1 MAPPP
6 WKPQAMRLSLFTLL
20 VTVFSGVSTK
30 SPIFGPQ
37 DVSSIEG
44 NSVSITC
51 YYPDTSVNRHTR
63 KYWCRQGASGSCTT
77 LISSNGYLS
86 KEYAD
91 RARLVNFPENSTF
104 VINIEQLT
112 QDDTGSY
119 KCGLGANNRGLSFD
133 ISLEVSQVP
142 EFPNDTHVYTTDIGR
157 NVTIKCNFKRENA
170 PNKKSLCKKTGQ
182 TCELVI
188 DSTENVNPSYKGRAD
203 LFTKGTSLT
212 EFYVNI
218 SHLMHSDAGLY
229 VCQAGE
235 GSSADKENVDLQ
247 VLEPEPELLYKDLRS
262 SVTFECDL
270 GREVAK
276 EAKYLCR
283 KNKETCDVIINT
295 LEKRDPA
302 FEGRVLLTPRDDNG
316 RFSVLI
322 TGLRKED
329 AGHYQCG
336 ATSSGLPQEGWPIQ
350 AWQLFVN
357 EESTIPNSRSIVK
370 GVTGGSV
377 AIVCPYNPKESSSLK
392 YWCRWEGEG
401 NGRCPVLVGTQAIV
415 QEEYEGR
422 LALFDEPG
430 SGTYT
435 VILNQLTTQDAGFYW
450 CLTDGDSR
458 WRTTIELQVSEATKK
473 PDLEVTPQNAT
484 AVLGETLTISCHYP
498 CKFYSQEKYWCKWSN
513 NGCHILPSLD
523 EAARQSS
530 VSCDQSSQIVSM
542 TLNPVSKEDEGWYW
556 CGVKEGQAYG
566 ETTAIYVAVEER
578 TRGSP
583 HVNPTDANARAKVA
597 PEEGV
602 VESSVSENENKGV
615 QNPRHFADQIEIPN
629 VGDQV
634 QENRASGDAGSANGQ
649 STSGQSG
656 SSKVLFSTLVPLGLV
671 LAVGAVAV
679 WVARVRHRKNV
690 DRMSISS
697 YRTDISMSDFK
708 NSRDFG
714 GNDNMGVSPDTQ
726 ETVVE
731 GKDEIVTTTECTAEP
746 EESKK
751 AKRSSKE
758 EADMAYSAFL
768 FQSSTIAA
776 QVHNGPQEV

>member
-1 MAPPP
+1 M
-6 WKPQAMRLSLFTLL
+6 
-20 VTVFSGVSTK
+20 
-30 SPIFGPQ
+30 
-37 DVSSIEG
+37 
-44 NSVSITC
+44 
-51 YYPDTSVNRHTR
+51 
-63 KYWCRQGASGSCTT
+63 
-77 LISSNGYLS
+77 
-86 KEYAD
+86 
-91 RARLVNFPENSTF
+91 
-104 VINIEQLT
+104 INIAQLT
-112 QDDTGSY
+112 QDDTGTY
-119 KCGLGANNRGLSFD
+119 KCGLGTSNRGLSFD
-133 ISLEVSQVP
+133 VSLEVSQVP
-142 EFPNDTHVYTTDIGR
+142 DFPNDTHVYTKDIGR
-157 NVTIKCNFKRENA
+157 NVTIECPFKKENA
-170 PNKKSLCKKTGQ
+170 PSKKSLCKKIGQ

-188 DSTENVNPSYKGRAD
+188 DSTKTVNPNYKGRAE
-203 LFTKGTSLT
+203 LSTNGTNSP
-212 EFYVNI
+212 FYVNI
-218 SHLMHSDAGLY
+218 SHLIHSDAGLY

-235 GSSADKENVDLQ
+235 GSSADKKNVDLQ

-270 GREVAK
+270 GREVADV
-276 EAKYLCR
+276 AKYLCR
-283 KNKETCDVIINT
+283 MNKETCDVIINT

-302 FEGRVLLTPRDDNG
+302 FEGRILLTPADDNG

-329 AGHYQCG
+329 AGHYRCG
-336 ATSSGLPQEGWPIQ
+336 AHSSGLPQEGWPIQ

-357 EESTIPNSRSIVK
+357 EESTIPNSRSVVK

-392 YWCRWEGEG
+392 YWCRWEGDG
-401 NGRCPVLVGTQAIV
+401 NGHCPVLVGTQALV

-422 LALFDEPG
+422 LTLFDQPS

-458 WRTTIELQVSEATKK
+458 WRTTIELQVAEATRK
-473 PDLEVTPQNAT
+473 PNLEVTPQNVT
-484 AVLGETLTISCHYP
+484 AVLGETVTISCHYP

-513 NGCHILPSLD
+513 EGCHILPSQD
-523 EAARQSS
+523 EGARQSS
-530 VSCDQSSQIVSM
+530 MSCDQSSQLISM

-556 CGVKEGQAYG
+556 CGVKQGQTYG
-566 ETTAIYVAVEER
+566 ETVAIYIAVEEK

-597 PEEGV
+597 PEEEV
-602 VESSVSENENKGV
+602 VESPVNENENGAI
-615 QNPRHFADQIEIPN
+615 QNPRLFANGREIQK
-629 VGDQV
+629 VGDQA
-634 QENRASGDAGSANGQ
+634 QENRASGDAGSAG
-649 STSGQSG
+649 GQSG

-697 YRTDISMSDFK
+697 YRTDISMADFK
-708 NSRDFG
+708 NSRDLG
-714 GNDNMGVSPDTQ
+714 GNDNMGASPDTQ

-731 GKDEIVTTTECTAEP
+731 GKDEIVTTTECTMEP

-768 FQSSTIAA
+768 LQSSTIAA
-776 QVHNGPQEV
+776 QVHDGPQEA

>member
-1 MAPPP
+1 M
-6 WKPQAMRLSLFTLL
+6 
-20 VTVFSGVSTK
+20 
-30 SPIFGPQ
+30 
-37 DVSSIEG
+37 
-44 NSVSITC
+44 
-51 YYPDTSVNRHTR
+51 
-63 KYWCRQGASGSCTT
+63 
-77 LISSNGYLS
+77 
-86 KEYAD
+86 
-91 RARLVNFPENSTF
+91 
-104 VINIEQLT
+104 INIAQLT
-112 QDDTGSY
+112 QDDTGTY
-119 KCGLGANNRGLSFD
+119 KCGLGTTNRGLFFD
-133 ISLEVSQVP
+133 VSLEVSQVP
-142 EFPNDTHVYTTDIGR
+142 DFPNDTHVYTKDIGR
-157 NVTIKCNFKRENA
+157 NVTIECPFEKENA
-170 PNKKSLCKKTGQ
+170 PNKKSLCKKIGQ

-188 DSTENVNPSYKGRAD
+188 DSTGNVNPNYEGRAE
-203 LFTKGTSLT
+203 LFMKGTKPNV
-212 EFYVNI
+212 FYVNI
-218 SHLMHSDAGLY
+218 RYLRHSDAGLY

-235 GSSADKENVDLQ
+235 GSSADQKNVDLQ

-270 GREVAK
+270 GREVAPV
-276 EAKYLCR
+276 AKYLCR
-283 KNKETCDVIINT
+283 MNKETCDVIINT

-302 FEGRVLLTPRDDNG
+302 FEGRILLTPTDDNG

-329 AGHYQCG
+329 AGHYLCG
-336 ATSSGLPQEGWPIQ
+336 AHSSGLPQEGWPIQ

-357 EESTIPNSRSIVK
+357 EESTIPNSRSVVK

-392 YWCRWEGEG
+392 YWCRWEGDG
-401 NGRCPVLVGTQAIV
+401 NGHCPVLVGTQALV

-422 LALFDEPG
+422 LALFDQPG
-430 SGTYT
+430 SSTYT

-458 WRTTIELQVSEATKK
+458 WRTTIELQVAEATKN
-473 PDLEVTPQNAT
+473 PNLEVTPQNVT
-484 AVLGETLTISCHYP
+484 AVLGETVTISCHYP

-513 NGCHILPSLD
+513 EGCRVLPSQD
-523 EAARQSS
+523 ESARQSS
-530 VSCDQSSQIVSM
+530 MSCDQSSQLISM

-556 CGVKEGQAYG
+556 CGVKQGQTYG
-566 ETTAIYVAVEER
+566 ETIAIYVAVEEK
-578 TRGSP
+578 TGGSP

-597 PEEGV
+597 PEEEV
-602 VESSVSENENKGV
+602 VESPVSENENKV
-615 QNPRHFADQIEIPN
+615 ILNPRLFANEKEIQN
-629 VGDQV
+629 VGDQA
-634 QENRASGDAGSANGQ
+634 QENRASGDAGSADG
-649 STSGQSG
+649 GQSG

-697 YRTDISMSDFK
+697 YRTDISMADFK
-708 NSRDFG
+708 NSRDLG
-714 GNDNMGVSPDTQ
+714 GNDNMGASPDTQ

-731 GKDEIVTTTECTAEP
+731 GKDEIVTTTECTTES

-768 FQSSTIAA
+768 LQSSTIAA
-776 QVHNGPQEV
+776 QVHDGPQEA

>member
-1 MAPPP
+1 M
-6 WKPQAMRLSLFTLL
+6 
-20 VTVFSGVSTK
+20 
-30 SPIFGPQ
+30 
-37 DVSSIEG
+37 
-44 NSVSITC
+44 
-51 YYPDTSVNRHTR
+51 
-63 KYWCRQGASGSCTT
+63 
-77 LISSNGYLS
+77 
-86 KEYAD
+86 
-91 RARLVNFPENSTF
+91 
-104 VINIEQLT
+104 INIAQLT
-112 QDDTGSY
+112 QDDTGTY
-119 KCGLGANNRGLSFD
+119 KCGLGTTNRGLSFD
-133 ISLEVSQVP
+133 VSLEVSQVP
-142 EFPNDTHVYTTDIGR
+142 DFPNDTHVYTKDIGR
-157 NVTIKCNFKRENA
+157 NVTIECPFEKENA
-170 PNKKSLCKKTGQ
+170 PNKKSLCKKIGQ

-188 DSTENVNPSYKGRAD
+188 DSTGNVNPNYEGRAE
-203 LFTKGTSLT
+203 LFMKGTKLNV
-212 EFYVNI
+212 FYVNI
-218 SHLMHSDAGLY
+218 SYLRHSDAGLY

-235 GSSADKENVDLQ
+235 GSSADQKNVDLQ

-270 GREVAK
+270 GREVAPV
-276 EAKYLCR
+276 AKYLCR
-283 KNKETCDVIINT
+283 MNKETCDVIINT

-302 FEGRVLLTPRDDNG
+302 FEGRILLTPTDDNG

-329 AGHYQCG
+329 AGHYLCG
-336 ATSSGLPQEGWPIQ
+336 AHSSGLPQEGWPIQ

-357 EESTIPNSRSIVK
+357 EESTIPNSRSVVK

-392 YWCRWEGEG
+392 YWCRWEGDG
-401 NGRCPVLVGTQAIV
+401 NGHCPVLVGTQALV

-422 LALFDEPG
+422 LALFDQPG
-430 SGTYT
+430 SSTYT

-458 WRTTIELQVSEATKK
+458 WRTTIELQVAEATKN
-473 PDLEVTPQNAT
+473 PNLEVTPQNVT
-484 AVLGETLTISCHYP
+484 AVLGEAVTISCHYP

-513 NGCHILPSLD
+513 EGCRVLPSQD
-523 EAARQSS
+523 ESARQSS
-530 VSCDQSSQIVSM
+530 MSCDQSSQLISM

-556 CGVKEGQAYG
+556 CGVKQGQTYG
-566 ETTAIYVAVEER
+566 ETIAIYVAVEEK
-578 TRGSP
+578 TGGSP

-597 PEEGV
+597 PEEEV
-602 VESSVSENENKGV
+602 VESPVSENENKV
-615 QNPRHFADQIEIPN
+615 ILNPRLFANEKEIQN
-629 VGDQV
+629 VGDQA
-634 QENRASGDAGSANGQ
+634 QENRASGDAGSADG
-649 STSGQSG
+649 GQSG

-697 YRTDISMSDFK
+697 YRTDISMADFK
-708 NSRDFG
+708 NSRDLG
-714 GNDNMGVSPDTQ
+714 GNDNMGASPDTQ

-731 GKDEIVTTTECTAEP
+731 GKDEIVTTTECTTES

-768 FQSSTIAA
+768 LQSSTIAA
-776 QVHNGPQEV
+776 QVHDGPQEA

>member
-1 MAPPP
+1 
-6 WKPQAMRLSLFTLL
+6 MRLYLFTLL

-37 DVSSIEG
+37 EVSSIEG
-44 NSVSITC
+44 DSVSITC

-63 KYWCRQGASGSCTT
+63 KYWCRQGASGMCTT

-86 KEYAD
+86 KEYSG
-91 RARLVNFPENSTF
+91 RANLINFPENNTF

-119 KCGLGANNRGLSFD
+119 KCGLGTSNRGLSFD
-133 ISLEVSQVP
+133 VSLEVSQVP
-142 EFPNDTHVYTTDIGR
+142 ELPSDTHVYTKDIGR
-157 NVTIKCNFKRENA
+157 NVTIECPFKRENA
-170 PNKKSLCKKTGQ
+170 PSKKSLCKKTNQ
-182 TCELVI
+182 SCELVI
-188 DSTENVNPSYKGRAD
+188 DSTEKVNPSYIGRAE
-203 LFTKGTSLT
+203 LFMKGTSLT

-218 SHLMHSDAGLY
+218 RHLTHNDAGLY

-235 GSSADKENVDLQ
+235 GPSADKKNVDLQ
-247 VLEPEPELLYKDLRS
+247 VLEPEPEMLYKDLRS

-270 GREVAK
+270 GREVAN

-283 KNKETCDVIINT
+283 MNKETCDVIINT
-295 LEKRDPA
+295 LGKRDPD
-302 FEGRVLLTPRDDNG
+302 FEGRILITPKDDNG

-336 ATSSGLPQEGWPIQ
+336 AHSSGLPQEGWPIQ
-350 AWQLFVN
+350 TWQLFVN
-357 EESTIPNSRSIVK
+357 EESTIPNRRSVVK

-377 AIVCPYNPKESSSLK
+377 AIACPYNPKESSSLK
-392 YWCRWEGEG
+392 YWCRWEGDG
-401 NGRCPVLVGTQAIV
+401 NGHCPVLVGTQAQV

-422 LALFDEPG
+422 LALFDQPG
-430 SGTYT
+430 NGTYT
-435 VILNQLTTQDAGFYW
+435 VILNQLTTEDAGFYW
-450 CLTDGDSR
+450 CLTNGDSR
-458 WRTTIELQVSEATKK
+458 WRTTIELQVAEATRE
-473 PDLEVTPQNAT
+473 PNLEVTPQNAT
-484 AVLGETLTISCHYP
+484 AVLGETFTVSCHYP

-513 NGCHILPSLD
+513 KGCHILPSHD
-523 EAARQSS
+523 EGARQSS
-530 VSCDQSSQIVSM
+530 VSCDQSSQLISM

-556 CGVKEGQAYG
+556 CGVKQGQTYG
-566 ETTAIYVAVEER
+566 EITAIYVAVEER
-578 TRGSP
+578 TRGSS

-597 PEEGV
+597 LEEEV
-602 VESSVSENENKGV
+602 VDSSISEKENKAIP
-615 QNPRHFADQIEIPN
+615 NPGPFANEREIQN
-629 VGDQV
+629 VGDQA
-634 QENRASGDAGSANGQ
+634 QENRASGDAGSADGQ
-649 STSGQSG
+649 SRSS

-671 LAVGAVAV
+671 LAVGAIAV

-697 YRTDISMSDFK
+697 YRTDISMADFK
-708 NSRDFG
+708 NSRDLG
-714 GNDNMGVSPDTQ
+714 GNDNMGASPDTQ
-726 ETVVE
+726 QTVIE

-768 FQSSTIAA
+768 LQSSTIAA
-776 QVHNGPQEV
+776 QVHDGPQEA

>member
-1 MAPPP
+1 M
-6 WKPQAMRLSLFTLL
+6 
-20 VTVFSGVSTK
+20 
-30 SPIFGPQ
+30 
-37 DVSSIEG
+37 
-44 NSVSITC
+44 
-51 YYPDTSVNRHTR
+51 
-63 KYWCRQGASGSCTT
+63 
-77 LISSNGYLS
+77 
-86 KEYAD
+86 
-91 RARLVNFPENSTF
+91 
-104 VINIEQLT
+104 INIAQLT
-112 QDDTGSY
+112 QDDTGTY
-119 KCGLGANNRGLSFD
+119 KCGLGTTNRGLFFD
-133 ISLEVSQVP
+133 VSLEVSQVP
-142 EFPNDTHVYTTDIGR
+142 DFPNDTHVYTKDIGR
-157 NVTIKCNFKRENA
+157 NVTIECPFEKENA
-170 PNKKSLCKKTGQ
+170 PNKKSLCKKIGQ

-188 DSTENVNPSYKGRAD
+188 DSTGNVNPNYEGRAE
-203 LFTKGTSLT
+203 LFMKGTKPNV
-212 EFYVNI
+212 FYVNI
-218 SHLMHSDAGLY
+218 RYLRHSDAGLY

-235 GSSADKENVDLQ
+235 GSSADQKNVDLQ

-270 GREVAK
+270 GREVAPV
-276 EAKYLCR
+276 AKYLCR
-283 KNKETCDVIINT
+283 MNKETCDVIINT

-302 FEGRVLLTPRDDNG
+302 FEGRILLTPTDDNG

-329 AGHYQCG
+329 AGHYLCG
-336 ATSSGLPQEGWPIQ
+336 AHSSGLPQEGWPIQ

-357 EESTIPNSRSIVK
+357 EESTIPNSRSVVK

-392 YWCRWEGEG
+392 YWCRWEGDG
-401 NGRCPVLVGTQAIV
+401 NGHCPVLVGTQALV

-422 LALFDEPG
+422 LALFDQPG
-430 SGTYT
+430 SSTYT

-458 WRTTIELQVSEATKK
+458 WRTTIELQVAEATKN
-473 PDLEVTPQNAT
+473 PNLEVTPQNVT
-484 AVLGETLTISCHYP
+484 AVLGEAVTISCHYP

-513 NGCHILPSLD
+513 EGCRVLPSQD
-523 EAARQSS
+523 ESARQSS
-530 VSCDQSSQIVSM
+530 MSCDQSSQLISM

-556 CGVKEGQAYG
+556 CGVKQGQTYG
-566 ETTAIYVAVEER
+566 ETIAIYVAVEEK
-578 TRGSP
+578 TGGSP

-597 PEEGV
+597 PEEEV
-602 VESSVSENENKGV
+602 VESPVSENENKV
-615 QNPRHFADQIEIPN
+615 ILNPRLFANEKEIQN
-629 VGDQV
+629 VGDQA
-634 QENRASGDAGSANGQ
+634 QENRASGDAGSADG
-649 STSGQSG
+649 GRSG

-697 YRTDISMSDFK
+697 YRTDISMADFK
-708 NSRDFG
+708 NSRDLG
-714 GNDNMGVSPDTQ
+714 GNDNMGASPDTQ

-731 GKDEIVTTTECTAEP
+731 GKDEIVTTTECTTES

-768 FQSSTIAA
+768 LQSSTIAA
-776 QVHNGPQEV
+776 QVHDGPQEA

>member
-1 MAPPP
+1 M
-6 WKPQAMRLSLFTLL
+6 
-20 VTVFSGVSTK
+20 
-30 SPIFGPQ
+30 
-37 DVSSIEG
+37 
-44 NSVSITC
+44 
-51 YYPDTSVNRHTR
+51 
-63 KYWCRQGASGSCTT
+63 
-77 LISSNGYLS
+77 
-86 KEYAD
+86 
-91 RARLVNFPENSTF
+91 
-104 VINIEQLT
+104 INIAQLT
-112 QDDTGSY
+112 QDDTGTY
-119 KCGLGANNRGLSFD
+119 KCGLGTTNRGLSFD
-133 ISLEVSQVP
+133 VSLEVSQVP
-142 EFPNDTHVYTTDIGR
+142 DFPNDTHVYTKDIGR
-157 NVTIKCNFKRENA
+157 NVTIECPFEKENA
-170 PNKKSLCKKTGQ
+170 PNKKSLCKKIGQ

-188 DSTENVNPSYKGRAD
+188 DSTGNVNPNYEGRAE
-203 LFTKGTSLT
+203 LFMKGTKPNV
-212 EFYVNI
+212 FYVNI
-218 SHLMHSDAGLY
+218 RYLRHSDAGLY

-235 GSSADKENVDLQ
+235 GSSADQKNVDLQ

-270 GREVAK
+270 GREVAPV
-276 EAKYLCR
+276 AKYLCR
-283 KNKETCDVIINT
+283 MNKETCDVIINT

-302 FEGRVLLTPRDDNG
+302 FEGRILLTPTDDNG

-329 AGHYQCG
+329 AGHYLCG
-336 ATSSGLPQEGWPIQ
+336 AHSSGLPQEGWPIQ

-357 EESTIPNSRSIVK
+357 EESTIPNSRSVVK

-392 YWCRWEGEG
+392 YWCRWEGDG
-401 NGRCPVLVGTQAIV
+401 NGHCPVLVGTQALV

-422 LALFDEPG
+422 LALFDQPG
-430 SGTYT
+430 SSTYT

-458 WRTTIELQVSEATKK
+458 WRTTIELQVAEATKN
-473 PDLEVTPQNAT
+473 PNLEVTPQNVT
-484 AVLGETLTISCHYP
+484 AVLGEAVTISCHYP

-513 NGCHILPSLD
+513 EGCRVLPSQD
-523 EAARQSS
+523 ESARQSS
-530 VSCDQSSQIVSM
+530 MSCDQSSQLISM

-556 CGVKEGQAYG
+556 CGVKQGQTYG
-566 ETTAIYVAVEER
+566 ETIAIYVAVEEK
-578 TRGSP
+578 TGGSP

-597 PEEGV
+597 PEEEV
-602 VESSVSENENKGV
+602 VESPVSENENKV
-615 QNPRHFADQIEIPN
+615 ILNPRLFANEKEIQN
-629 VGDQV
+629 VGDQA
-634 QENRASGDAGSANGQ
+634 QENRASGDAGSADG
-649 STSGQSG
+649 GRSG

-697 YRTDISMSDFK
+697 YRTDISMADFK
-708 NSRDFG
+708 NSRDLG
-714 GNDNMGVSPDTQ
+714 GNDNMGASPDTQ

-731 GKDEIVTTTECTAEP
+731 GKDEIVTTTECTTES

-768 FQSSTIAA
+768 LQSSTIAA
-776 QVHNGPQEV
+776 QVHDGPQEA

>member
-1 MAPPP
+1 
-6 WKPQAMRLSLFTLL
+6 MRLSLLTLL
-20 VTVFSGVSTK
+20 VTAFSGVSTK

-51 YYPDTSVNRHTR
+51 YYPDSSVNRHTR

-86 KEYAD
+86 KDYSG
-91 RARLVNFPENSTF
+91 RANLINFPENNTF
-104 VINIEQLT
+104 VINIAQLT
-112 QDDTGSY
+112 QDDTGTY
-119 KCGLGANNRGLSFD
+119 KCGLGTTNRGLSFD
-133 ISLEVSQVP
+133 VSLEVSQVP
-142 EFPNDTHVYTTDIGR
+142 DFPNDTHVYTKDIGR
-157 NVTIKCNFKRENA
+157 NVTIECPFKKENA
-170 PNKKSLCKKTGQ
+170 PNKKSLCKKIGQ

-188 DSTENVNPSYKGRAD
+188 DSTENVNPNYEGRAE
-203 LFTKGTSLT
+203 LFMKGTKPNV
-212 EFYVNI
+212 FYVNI
-218 SHLMHSDAGLY
+218 RYLRHSDAGLY

-235 GSSADKENVDLQ
+235 GSSADQKNVDLQ

-270 GREVAK
+270 GREVAHV
-276 EAKYLCR
+276 AKYLCR
-283 KNKETCDVIINT
+283 MNKETCDVIINT

-302 FEGRVLLTPRDDNG
+302 FEGRILLTPTDDNG

-329 AGHYQCG
+329 AGHYLCG
-336 ATSSGLPQEGWPIQ
+336 AHSSGLPQEGWPIQ

-357 EESTIPNSRSIVK
+357 EESTIPNSRSVVK

-392 YWCRWEGEG
+392 YWCRWEGDG
-401 NGRCPVLVGTQAIV
+401 NGHCPVLVGTQALV

-422 LALFDEPG
+422 LALFDQPG
-430 SGTYT
+430 SSTYT

-458 WRTTIELQVSEATKK
+458 WRTTIELQVAEATKN
-473 PDLEVTPQNAT
+473 PNLEVTPQNVT
-484 AVLGETLTISCHYP
+484 AVLGEAVTISCHYP

-513 NGCHILPSLD
+513 EGCRVLPSQD
-523 EAARQSS
+523 ESARQSS
-530 VSCDQSSQIVSM
+530 MSCDQSSQLISM

-556 CGVKEGQAYG
+556 CGVKQGQTYG
-566 ETTAIYVAVEER
+566 ETIAIYVAVEEK
-578 TRGSP
+578 TGGSP

-597 PEEGV
+597 PEEEV
-602 VESSVSENENKGV
+602 VESPVSENENKV
-615 QNPRHFADQIEIPN
+615 ILNPRLFANEKEIQN
-629 VGDQV
+629 VGDQA
-634 QENRASGDAGSANGQ
+634 QENRASGDAGSADG
-649 STSGQSG
+649 GQSG

-697 YRTDISMSDFK
+697 YRTDISMADFK
-708 NSRDFG
+708 NSRDLG
-714 GNDNMGVSPDTQ
+714 GNDNMGASPDTQ

-731 GKDEIVTTTECTAEP
+731 GKDEIVTTTECTTES

-768 FQSSTIAA
+768 LQSSTIAA
-776 QVHNGPQEV
+776 QVHDGPQEA